1 MWEIKKVNNM
11 TWKDIMK
18 REPLQGPAEASS
30 YYYGNRP
37 NIKEVEEGWEEF
49 KEKQQRNLKK
59 LEDGVM
65 GVRKDLAEIVDDM
78 QVSPE
83 NEKKFKRVL
92 NKLADMI
99 ETYADL
105 ANETTT
111 DFLPADYPATQ
122 IEYTRRMKQET
133 RDRAAEDRGR
143 AKKIRDRAKK
153 LGE

>member
-1 MWEIKKVNNM
+1 M
-11 TWKDIMK
+11 TWKNIMK
-18 REPLQGPAEASS
+18 RELLQGPVEASS
-30 YYYGNRP
+30 FYHDKRP
-37 NIKEVEEGWEEF
+37 NMKEVEEAWKKFE
-49 KEKQQRNLKK
+49 KEQQRNLKK

-65 GVRKDLAEIVDDM
+65 GVRKDLVEIVDDM

-105 ANETTT
+105 AMETST
-111 DFLPADYPATQ
+111 DFLPADYPIRQ
-122 IEYTRRMKQET
+122 KEYRRRMEQST
-133 RDRAAEDRGR
+133 RDRAEEDRGR